1 MPETMDFTLVGGL
14 TLSFVLTILT
24 KVAYNAGL
32 FVKYKKFTGI
42 GLVAVGVLLAVTST
56 VARGKADFGSI
67 LNSAVIGIV
76 VGLSAVGIQSTTK
89 NAAEGFKQ

>member
-1 MPETMDFTLVGGL
+1 MPETSMDFTLVGGL

-42 GLVAVGVLLAVTST
+42 GLVAVGVLLAVAST
-56 VARGKADFGSI
+56 VSRGKTDFGSI
-67 LNSAVIGIV
+67 LNSAIIGIV

-89 NAAEGFKQ
+89 NAAEGLK